1 MWVGVLNVCGL
12 YYHLFHTAYSPADD
26 HLQFDVL
33 KYYVEQI
40 NMQLKSPVANQPAE
54 DNFVVCQQLR
64 DSQSSKLIVAIS
76 TPVMK

>member
-1 MWVGVLNVCGL
+1 
-12 YYHLFHTAYSPADD
+12 
-26 HLQFDVL
+26 VL

-40 NMQLKSPVANQPAE
+40 NMQLKLPVANQPAE

-76 TPVMK
+76 KPVMK